1 MNPITLISVLN
12 FGNLILASANVII
25 GFSLLVYVLTHNM
38 RSPVA
43 RAFCALSAFIT
54 IIYLVDVSMA
64 EVQTLLSANI
74 WLHVQWLGIAFIPAA
89 YMHFSDA
96 LLRTTG
102 DLTRW
107 RRVLTWVSYGI
118 GLATVIAVFLG
129 ETLVDQATQ
138 TGSLYHLVA
147 GKFFWVFAVFY
158 LLTTIT
164 GWLNILHARNRCLT
178 SASRR
183 RMSYLL
189 LTFAVP
195 SIGVFP
201 YLLIPT
207 TALSLSSNAIEGVT
221 LFGNLGVA
229 LVTIVIAYIVA
240 YQGVL
245 LPDRVVKHSL
255 IHYLLRGP
263 LVAILMIVIML
274 VIPRVEQILGLPRDT
289 VIIVAVAA
297 SVVILQLAVNL
308 AKPAIDRLI
317 YRRDRQEI
325 ALIQTLETRL
335 LTSTDLEQLLENT
348 LIALC
353 DLWRVP
359 AGFIVTI
366 QETRLRLR
374 VFCGP
379 QEAAASFL
387 ASASIPRLLD
397 TIGTSRP
404 EEFIENSDLV
414 PADGHWLLPLHSPGS
429 HSVLG
434 ILGIKAVADVPSFE
448 AEQLD
453 TAYGLVRRLELAIED
468 MALQQQVFGVLQR
481 LGVELDRVREWQS
494 LPTFAGAGQKHL
506 ETTPVHET
514 GFSQTVKDA
523 LSQLWGGPKLSQSPL
538 LGMQVVRDR
547 LVDNGNVPVKAIRS
561 VLQEAIE
568 RLRPSGDRSMTSGEW
583 VLYNILDLRFVQG
596 HRIRDVA
603 QRLAMSESDFY
614 RKQRVAI
621 DQVAETLIQM
631 EHINPEQV
639 SQERQ

>member
-102 DLTRW
+102 DLSRW
-107 RRVLTWVSYGI
+107 RKVLTWASYGI

-147 GKFFWVFAVFY
+147 GKFFWVFAIYY
-158 LLTTIT
+158 LITTIT
-164 GWLNILHARNRCLT
+164 GWLNILRARNRCLT

-274 VIPRVEQILGLPRDT
+274 IIPRVEQILGLPRDT

-366 QETRLRLR
+366 QEARLRLR
-374 VFCGP
+374 VYCGP
-379 QEAAASFL
+379 QEAAVSFL
-387 ASASIPRLLD
+387 ANASIPRLLD
-397 TIGTSRP
+397 TIGASRP

-414 PADGHWLLPLHSPGS
+414 PADGHWLLPLRSPGS

-434 ILGIKAVADVPSFE
+434 ILGIKAIGEVPSFE

-453 TAYGLVRRLELAIED
+453 AAYGLVRRLELAIED

-494 LPTFAGAGQKHL
+494 LPAFAGAGQRLL
-506 ETTPVHET
+506 ETTPVHEA
-514 GFSQTVKDA
+514 GFGQTVKDA

-547 LVDNGNVPVKAIRS
+547 LVDNGNVPAKAIRS

-568 RLRPSGDRSMTSGEW
+568 LLRPSGDRSMTSGEW

-596 HRIRDVA
+596 QRIRDVA

-631 EHINPEQV
+631 EHINLK
-639 SQERQ
+639 

>member
-631 EHINPEQV
+631 ERINPEQV